1 MQTPI
6 RASGDRIVAILH
18 PANGQLRAK
27 TIVSRSNAKPSGKY
41 PSWKMG
47 RMMQWG
53 KSSELNAFRLL
64 DAEPR
69 VLAFRE
75 YPLAIQL
82 ICNDQA
88 LKHYPEIQVDL
99 SSGRELW
106 RVCAAEQAASPDE
119 AALTS
124 LLKSQLPPYG
134 YTYRIVTSES
144 LALEPRLSIALSLLR
159 YGRKTITLTER
170 EHLQHI
176 LEKTGYIHWGTAD
189 AGVLGP
195 RSRAII
201 ARLALEGM
209 LSVPY
214 DASLNPQATF
224 IANLP

>member
-1 MQTPI
+1 
-6 RASGDRIVAILH
+6 
-18 PANGQLRAK
+18 
-27 TIVSRSNAKPSGKY
+27 
-41 PSWKMG
+41 MG

-75 YPLAIQL
+75 YPLVIKL

-106 RVCAAEQAASPDE
+106 RVCTEEQAASPHE

-124 LLKSQLPPYG
+124 LLKAQLPPYG

-159 YGRKTITLTER
+159 YGRKAITLTER

-189 AGVLGP
+189 AGALGP
-195 RSRAII
+195 RGRTIISR
-201 ARLALEGM
+201 LTLEGI

-214 DASLNPQATF
+214 DAPLKPQTIF
-224 IANLP
+224 VSKSP